1 MNRKNVI
8 IIDANLRFLRSVIAT
23 NKVHISAL
31 ITDYKRAEQVKQ
43 EFGEIPQYYRF
54 PTDSQFEE
62 MHSTDYNLT
71 YEDIETYRSA
81 QLKVEHFLHRYVLE
95 IATIQNQYFTALA
108 FWLGFFEKNN
118 VDMVFSAEIE
128 HGAIWDSLIMEIA
141 RVQNIPVYTISVSSG
156 NFRKSL
162 ASVIYFNNK
171 SFVNLSNIVLPK
183 PDVTQY
189 LTNLHQDSLNSTQKI
204 GFKHPYK
211 YFYNTRIKR
220 IPHSIRNFFST
231 PYQRYKKLRERI
243 DMLSQFEIPK
253 SAKYV
258 DDLKNLYDKLSKVPN
273 YNEKYIYVPLH
284 QDPEAVTMARPTLTS
299 SLYMIKL
306 LSLYCPK
313 NWKIYVKEHP
323 VQFFIYEKSEYFL
336 KNAHYFRTPRF
347 YKTLKML
354 KNVELIDIQ
363 TNGNELIANASAV
376 ASIGGSSIIQAA
388 IDNKPIIIFGRGIHF
403 AELLKDSF
411 TIGCVKDVGNAM
423 SQIIKDYPKK
433 YFYEDIEDI
442 MASYVFEINYQE
454 QETQCVDLF
463 HRLIKF
469 SSEGVI

>member
-1 MNRKNVI
+1 MKNVI
-8 IIDANLRFLRSVIAT
+8 IIDANLRFLRSIIAT
-23 NKVHISAL
+23 NRVHISAL
-31 ITDYKRAEQVKQ
+31 ITDYKRTEQIQ
-43 EFGEIPQYYRF
+43 REFGEIPQYYRF

-71 YEDIETYRSA
+71 YEEIETYRPA
-81 QLKVEHFLHRYVLE
+81 QLKVEHFLHRYILD
-95 IATIQNQYFTALA
+95 IAIIQNQYFTALA

-118 VDMVFSAEIE
+118 INMVFCAELE

-141 RVQNIPVYTISVSSG
+141 KNKRIPVYIISLSSSG
-156 NFRKSL
+156 FRQSL
-162 ASVIYFNNK
+162 ASLICFNDK
-171 SFVNLSNIVLPK
+171 TFINLSNIDIQKLNII
-183 PDVTQY
+183 QY
-189 LTNLHQDSLNSTQKI
+189 LNDLHQDLSNFTNNKV
-204 GFKHPYK
+204 GFKRPYK
-211 YFYNTRIKR
+211 NFYNTRIKR
-220 IPHSIRNFFST
+220 IPHIIRNFFAT

-258 DDLKNLYDKLSKVPN
+258 DDLKNLYDKLSKTPN
-273 YNEKYIYVPLH
+273 YDEKYIYIPLH

-313 NWKIYVKEHP
+313 DWKIYVKEHP
-323 VQFFIYEKSEYFL
+323 HQFFIYEKSEYFL

-363 TNGNELIANASAV
+363 TSSNELIANASAV
-376 ASIGGSSIIQAA
+376 ASISGTSLIQAA
-388 IDNKPIIIFGRGIHF
+388 INNKPIIIFGAGMNF
-403 AELLKDSF
+403 TELLQDSF
-411 TIGCVKDVGNAM
+411 KINCIEDVKDAI
-423 SQIIKDYPKK
+423 SQIAKDYPKK
-433 YFYEDIEDI
+433 YFYKDIGDI
-442 MASYVFEINYQE
+442 INSYVFEINYQE

-463 HRLIKF
+463 HRLIE
-469 SSEGVI
+469 S